1 MEQVLARARIYLII
15 LVFFT
20 SCFLGL
26 HSRVSLPTLAIRSV
40 IIAGI
45 TGIISHFFLKYLLS
59 VFTTALQKKNTE
71 EETEQS
77 EIDELNTNGN
87 REKDGDVTR

>member
-15 LVFFT
+15 LVFFA

-26 HSRVSLPTLAIRSV
+26 HSRVSLPTLAIRS
-40 IIAGI
+40 ILIAGI

-59 VFTTALQKKNTE
+59 VFTTALQKENANGA
-71 EETEQS
+71 TEQS
-77 EIDELNTNGN
+77 QIDGSEANSNNETNG
-87 REKDGDVTR
+87 DVGK